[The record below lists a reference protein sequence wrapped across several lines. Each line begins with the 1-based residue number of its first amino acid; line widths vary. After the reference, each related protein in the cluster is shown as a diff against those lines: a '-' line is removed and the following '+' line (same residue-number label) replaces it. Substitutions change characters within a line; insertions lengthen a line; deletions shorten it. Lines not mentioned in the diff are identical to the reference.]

1 MQTLIKK
8 IFAVILITLIV
19 SCSLIPAL
27 AAYADIN
34 ASTTRIASLKLG
46 YGGTQGLSVTASGAN
61 KRLFVVRVSD
71 TNTNATLYMYKDYTT
86 MSNNNNAGQFGTFNL
101 PNLVGHA
108 NGMAIDDDYI
118 YILRG
123 NNESFIPEVLRI
135 KRSHLWSMY
144 NNSND
149 VNKGDLTINP
159 GKVDILTAEYSDGSQ
174 FNVGVTKEKDADKIH
189 AITYYKDGKFII
201 KTTKTIV
208 TDVNTNIKT
217 HYLNFTTAE
226 VVGNKLVVSKEASDK
241 FQVVFDTTNTH
252 GQDIGYDPDCG
263 LFIVISEEDAPYN
276 KILWIN
282 LNDNNRVYTQGSSDY
297 RIINVNKSPNIFEKY
312 ELESVSIGSDNHMYA
327 SVNTFVIGQGEKEGS
342 DYPQYETDPIIKIER
357 PTAIDGDKRFL
368 ISTFDQ

>member
-1 MQTLIKK
+1 M
-8 IFAVILITLIV
+8 
-19 SCSLIPAL
+19 

-46 YGGTQGLSVTASGAN
+46 YGGTQGLSVTSSGAN
-61 KRLFVVRVSD
+61 NRLFVVRVSD

-108 NGMAIDDDYI
+108 NGMAIDNNYI

-123 NNESFIPEVLRI
+123 NNENFIPEVVRI
-135 KRSHLWSMY
+135 KRSHLWDMY
-144 NNSND
+144 ND
-149 VNKGDLTINP
+149 TDAVNKGTLTINP
-159 GKVDILTAEYSDGSQ
+159 GKVDILTAEYSDGTQ
-174 FNVGVTKEKDADKIH
+174 FNADVVDADDADEIH
-189 AITYYKDGKFII
+189 AITYYQDGEFIV
-201 KTTKTIV
+201 KTTRTGNSI
-208 TDVNTNIKT
+208 
-217 HYLNFTTAE
+217 LNFTTAK
-226 VVGNKLVVSKEASDK
+226 VVGDKLVVSKDASDK
-241 FQVVFDTTNTH
+241 FQVVFDVTGTR

-263 LFIVISEEDAPYN
+263 LFIVISEKGAPYN

-297 RIINVNKSPNIFEKY
+297 RIINVNKSPDIFKTY

-327 SVNTFVIGQGEKEGS
+327 SVNTVVAGEYTPGNS

-357 PTAIDGDKRFL
+357 PTDIDRDKRFL